1 MKKKQLVALALVGAL
16 SVSAAASVLAP
27 ASAYA
32 AEKSEAE
39 KLADLAKDYASKF
52 STDAPLKTFFEKYD
66 DKVET
71 EDLKLSDAKLQELAK
86 IFKQAE
92 VLLGKKLGALE
103 VKEGNILSEI
113 KKAQVDHYTES
124 LIKDRKKALEA
135 IEKAEGKA
143 VKDAEEALATAK
155 AKLDKLGKEDPGLAA
170 AVTAVKNAEE
180 ALATAKTALLNKQND
195 LVDKINKVELFQKLN
210 AVLFS
215 VTENVQEQT
224 NVLLKKNKE
233 EEAYQEYAK
242 KNELKAKYPDQ
253 DALDKAKKAA
263 KDAFDKVE
271 KDLLDKV
278 NKNLKEAD
286 KVSNVELATFVK
298 DGKSGNNAKDAVLK
312 EVLSAS
318 DVKTYKDAKAANEAV
333 MNQAAPVTDVELK
346 NARDAYQNAL
356 DERRKE
362 EEDSPKKEAA
372 YQDSVKNLA
381 IAVNAAASA
390 DFKAEVGTYKEA
402 VGKVEEKL
410 KEVQAGVKKA
420 KEDLVNAEVA
430 YEKAKK
436 AYDADSQDLAKK
448 SDLDLAA
455 KTLDTAKKN
464 LKDAEAKEMEVKGN
478 LAKLQAKFDDFF
490 KKYKAFNEAV
500 IKGAGEYEIKLL
512 RQGLQETLKDY
523 NDFAKQQGLNGISVT
538 DQAQTQKGKWV
549 LENGAWYYKDENGK
563 ILNAK
568 SWAKIDGKWYRFDEK
583 GAMLSAKWFK
593 DVNGRWY
600 WLNAN
605 GRMSSNEWV
614 NVGGNWFW
622 AYGDGAIA
630 ENEWVYV
637 GKKWYFAKK
646 GGYLAMN
653 EKLRINGVVYSF
665 DKSGALK

>member
-27 ASAYA
+27 ASVFAD
-32 AEKSEAE
+32 EKSEAE
-39 KLADLAKDYASKF
+39 KLADLAKDYVAKF
-52 STDAPLKTFFEKYD
+52 DSDNVLKAFFAGYQTKGQ
-66 DKVET
+66 VET
-71 EDLKLSDAKLQELAK
+71 LKLSDAKLQELAK

-103 VKEGNILSEI
+103 VKEGSILAEI
-113 KKAQVDHYTES
+113 KKAADGHYTDS
-124 LIKDRKKALEA
+124 LIKDRKAALEA

-143 VKDAEEALATAK
+143 VKDAEEELATAK
-155 AKLDKLGKEDPGLAA
+155 AKLDKLGKEDAGLAD
-170 AVTAVKNAEE
+170 AVTAVKNAEKK
-180 ALATAKTALLNKQND
+180 LADAKTALIKKQNE
-195 LVDKINKVELFQKLN
+195 LVDKINKVELFKKLN
-210 AVLFS
+210 DVLASLTEKVKEETAVLI
-215 VTENVQEQT
+215 
-224 NVLLKKNKE
+224 LKDKE
-233 EEAYQEYAK
+233 EKAYKEYAK
-242 KNELKAKYPDQ
+242 KNELRAKYPDK
-253 DALDKAKKAA
+253 DALGKAKIAA
-263 KDAFDKVE
+263 KAAFDKVE
-271 KDLLDKV
+271 KELLDKV
-278 NKNLKEAD
+278 NVNLKDGD
-286 KVSNVELATFVK
+286 KVTAPELAEYAK
-298 DGKSGNNAKDAVLK
+298 EGKLVDKAKTAVLK

-318 DVKTYKDAKAANEAV
+318 DVKAYKDAKAAHDEV
-333 MNQAAPVTDVELK
+333 DGLAAPVTDAQVK
-346 NARDAYQNAL
+346 VVRDAYQAAL
-356 DERRKE
+356 DARRDE
-362 EEDSPKKEAA
+362 EKDSPKKEAA
-372 YQDSVKNLA
+372 YQDSVKNLS
-381 IAVNAAASA
+381 IAVNATASA
-390 DFKAEVGTYKEA
+390 DFKSDVDTYTKS
-402 VGKVEEKL
+402 VKLVQDKL
-410 KEVQAGVKKA
+410 KEVQDAVKTA
-420 KEDLVNAEVA
+420 KTNVVNAEVA

-436 AYDADSQDLAKK
+436 AYDADPQDLAKK
-448 SDLDLAA
+448 NDFDLAA
-455 KTLDTAKKN
+455 KTLETAKKN

-478 LAKLQAKFDDFF
+478 LAKLQAKFDEFF
-490 KKYKAFNEAV
+490 KKYRSFNEAV
-500 IKGAGEYEIKLL
+500 IKGAGEYEIKLK
-512 RQGLQETLKDY
+512 RQELQETLKDY
-523 NDFAKQQGLNGISVT
+523 NDFAKEQGLNGISVN
-538 DQAQTQKGKWV
+538 DHAQTQKGMWV
-549 LENGAWYYKDENGK
+549 KENGAWYYKDENGK